1 MEEKKEVIDVSK
13 ESFKDELAKLSIICD
28 KLNLIYMR
36 NDELEDINT
45 DTEKKEEEISEKGRV
60 LK

>member
-13 ESFKDELAKLSIICD
+13 ESFKDELVTLSIICD
-28 KLNLIYMR
+28 KLNSIYMR
-36 NDELEDINT
+36 NDQPEVINSDIEEKED
-45 DTEKKEEEISEKGRV
+45 EISEKGRV